1 MTESAVLQALVDASV
16 RATVIAVAVGLTLA
30 ALRIKQGSVRHA
42 AWTAVVLA
50 MFALPVM
57 PKWLPA
63 MPAPL
68 ATPLI
73 APPPVAPERI
83 ARISAL
89 AETLPTTAPLT
100 PARSSVD
107 DVVALAPPAPPVAL
121 VSPPAPFQWRTVVLL
136 LWGLGVMAMA
146 ARLFAGWWYAARL
159 ATHCQL
165 VGEGLYESPLVA
177 APVAI
182 GVFKARIVLPS
193 SWTSWPAGELR
204 TVRIHEAEHIRRRDG
219 LTSLMAGLNTCV
231 FWFHPLSWWLE
242 RRIAIAAEEAC
253 DDAVI
258 RASGEPH
265 RYAET
270 LLRMADAVRARGAR
284 VEWQGVGMAGA
295 SLAAR
300 IDRVLRGGAAR
311 TTSSLTRAILA
322 VICAGAIVPG
332 VACSQNPPA
341 LAPDPEL
348 AAELKKNQERV
359 TVWEAARD
367 LTLPQVAE
375 LEAKVASN
383 PDDLD
388 VTRQLLTF
396 YTQSGQKLM
405 GWNRMVAARRAHLL
419 RIIERH
425 PESEM
430 TWWPLKQSL
439 DPEGWDK
446 ARALWLKHLAAPT
459 VSDRM
464 FSNAATFFAISE
476 KPMAEQI
483 LLRAQTGAPNGP
495 QPRVVDNA
503 YSPAWSYQ
511 LGRLYARAIIGSDDE
526 MLGYVV
532 RSISLAESQ
541 TPFAKSA
548 RARLEQATDVSML
561 HGAGELLTRVA
572 NGRRDGKAGDQS
584 VDLGFDYTALGDSY
598 LDRAIALDPN
608 SQVLRLVH
616 ASRRHNKEYRD
627 QQALLEQ
634 RFGKTFMSVTADEVK
649 TLPDSDQMALLP
661 QIPLVTHTWA
671 GTAPSARNSAAQLEQ
686 ELARVKAL
694 AEAQLAVA
702 DRIKADPRAKP
713 ASYAAHLNLGLL
725 ALRAG
730 DRRGA
735 VNHLGAAAE
744 SIAGGDLNETVFPGV
759 EYRLTNDL
767 LNSGER
773 ESVATFF
780 EQVSKVPGPSQE
792 RFAKAASAIRAG
804 KMPDN
809 YQRQMTR

>member
-1 MTESAVLQALVDASV
+1 MTESAVIQALIDASL
-16 RATVIAVAVGLTLA
+16 RATLIALTVALTLTV
-30 ALRIKQGSVRHA
+30 LRIKQGSVRHA

-50 MFALPVM
+50 MLALPIM

-63 MPAPL
+63 MPAPF

-73 APPPVAPERI
+73 APPPVAPEQT
-83 ARISAL
+83 ARASMVP
-89 AETLPTTAPLT
+89 ETRAITAPVQ
-100 PARSSVD
+100 PARSSVG
-107 DVVALAPPAPPVAL
+107 VVVAPPAGPVTL
-121 VSPPAPFQWRTVVLL
+121 VTPPAPFPWRTLVLV
-136 LWGLGVMAMA
+136 LWGLGAIAMS
-146 ARLFAGWWYAARL
+146 ARLFSGWWYATRLSARSE
-159 ATHCQL
+159 L

-182 GVFKARIVLPS
+182 GVFRPRIILPS
-193 SWTSWPAGELR
+193 SWVSWPSGELR
-204 TVRIHEAEHIRRRDG
+204 TVRIHEAEHIRRHDG
-219 LTSLMAGLNTCV
+219 LTSLAAGLNTCI

-258 RASGEPH
+258 RASAEPR

-300 IDRVLRGGAAR
+300 IERVLKGRAAH

-322 VICAGAIVPG
+322 VICAGAILPG
-332 VACSQNPPA
+332 IACSQNPPA

-348 AAELKKNQERV
+348 AAQLKKDQERV
-359 TVWEAARD
+359 TAWEAARD

-375 LEAKVASN
+375 LEARVASN
-383 PDDLD
+383 PDDLEA
-388 VTRQLLTF
+388 TRQLLTF

-419 RIIERH
+419 RVIERH

-430 TWWPLKQSL
+430 TWWPLKRSL
-439 DPEGWDK
+439 DAEGWRK
-446 ARALWLKHLAAPT
+446 ARTLWLKHLTAPV
-459 VSDRM
+459 VSDRV
-464 FSNAATFFAISE
+464 FNNAASFFAISE
-476 KPMAEQI
+476 KEIAEEI
-483 LLRAQTGAPNGP
+483 LIRAQGVAPDGP
-495 QPRVVDNA
+495 QPRVADRV
-503 YSPAWSYQ
+503 YSPAWSFQ

-532 RSISLAESQ
+532 RSVSVAESQ
-541 TPFAKSA
+541 TAFAKSA
-548 RARLEQATDVSML
+548 RAKLEQTKDATML
-561 HGAGELLTRVA
+561 QGAGELLNRAA
-572 NGRRDGKAGDQS
+572 NGRRDGKIGDQS

-598 LDRAIALDPN
+598 LDRAIALDPK
-608 SQVLRLVH
+608 SQDLRRLH
-616 ASRRHNKEYRD
+616 ASRRHNKEYRE

-634 RFGKTFMSVTADEVK
+634 RFGKTFMSITAEEIK
-649 TLPDSDQMALLP
+649 TLPDSDQLALLP
-661 QIPLVTHTWA
+661 EIPSVAHTWA
-671 GTAPSARNSAAQLEQ
+671 GTAPNTRHSAAQLEQ
-686 ELARVKAL
+686 ELARAKAL

-702 DRIKADPRAKP
+702 DRVKADPRSKP
-713 ASYAAHLNLGLL
+713 AAYAAHLNLGLL

-730 DRRGA
+730 DRPGA
-735 VNHLGAAAE
+735 VEHLSRAAD

-773 ESVATFF
+773 EAVAGFF
-780 EQVSKVPGPSQE
+780 EKVAQVPGPSQAQ
-792 RFAKAASAIRAG
+792 FAKAASAIRAG
-804 KMPDN
+804 KMPEN